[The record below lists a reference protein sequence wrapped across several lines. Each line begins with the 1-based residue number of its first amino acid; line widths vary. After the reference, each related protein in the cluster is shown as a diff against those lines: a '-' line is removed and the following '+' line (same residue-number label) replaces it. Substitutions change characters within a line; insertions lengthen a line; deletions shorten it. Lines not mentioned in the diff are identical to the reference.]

1 MYQGIVDGKERGGN
15 LVWSAEE
22 GEERTPRYARDDGSF
37 FVDKVGG
44 KTEKKAGADLKFGHY
59 TSSRYNDSAG
69 MGRSMLRPY
78 EDGRRQDA
86 RVEILRREKRSSG

>member
-1 MYQGIVDGKERGGN
+1 MAIWFGAQKRGKRE
-15 LVWSAEE
+15 
-22 GEERTPRYARDDGSF
+22 PRAALGMTGLF

-59 TSSRYNDSAG
+59 TSSRFNDSAG